1 MRTRITII
9 LLCVALSV
17 ALGLTIAHNAAHP
30 ETQPTTVETL
40 TPLPQPS
47 LPDAPPPISQPIEPP
62 AQENI
67 PPEPLSTFA
76 PFQSYLYGTQR
87 LRMPLSA
94 ELQEY
99 TYRMCLKYDVP
110 YRVVMGLM
118 GVEAGWNANI
128 GTETNGNAT
137 YVGLGMLRDIY
148 NVDKFAKQGID
159 IYTPKGNI
167 EAICIILR
175 TKLDEFDG
183 NIHHAL
189 MAYNLGS
196 GGARSKIKAGIN
208 ETGYSRKVLRYANSL
223 V

>member
-1 MRTRITII
+1 
-9 LLCVALSV
+9 LGL
-17 ALGLTIAHNAAHP
+17 ALGLTIAHNTAHP
-30 ETQPTTVETL
+30 DTEPTTVETL
-40 TPLPQPS
+40 TPVPQPS
-47 LPDAPPPISQPIEPP
+47 LPDAPPPTSPPMEPP
-62 AQENI
+62 IQDEEPA
-67 PPEPLSTFA
+67 EPLSTFA
-76 PFQSYLYGTQR
+76 PFRSYLYGDRR
-87 LRMPLSA
+87 LRLPLSD
-94 ELQEY
+94 ELQEHK
-99 TYRMCLKYDVP
+99 YRMCLRYDVP
-110 YRVVMGLM
+110 YRAVMGLM

-167 EAICIILR
+167 EAICITLR
-175 TKLDEFDG
+175 AKLDEFDD

-208 ETGYSRKVLRYANSL
+208 ETGYSRKVLRYADSL

>member
-9 LLCVALSV
+9 LLCVALSI
-17 ALGLTIAHNAAHP
+17 AFMLTLTHKPTHTKT
-30 ETQPTTVETL
+30 ETTTIETL
-40 TPLPQPS
+40 TPVPQPS
-47 LPDAPPPISQPIEPP
+47 LPDAPPPTSPPIEYPP
-62 AQENI
+62 HDEK
-67 PPEPLSTFA
+67 PPEPLATFA
-76 PFQSYLYGTQR
+76 PFKSYLYGDRR
-87 LRMPLSA
+87 LRLPLSD
-94 ELQEY
+94 ELQEH
-99 TYRMCLKYDVP
+99 TYRMCIKYDVP

-167 EAICIILR
+167 EAICITLR
-175 TKLDEFDG
+175 AKLDEFDG

-208 ETGYSRKVLRYANSL
+208 ENGYSRKVLRYADSL